1 MSDVGLGGRLRTW
14 WSRREGVAFEAAFA
28 TVTLTLATP
37 LLASRHVPLQDLPQH
52 MAATAVLRRLLF
64 SGELDALY
72 TLSLSR
78 TQYLDVYALALPL
91 SAVVGVEAALKLVA
105 AGVVVAIPYALR
117 AVLRRT
123 GRDPRL
129 AALAW
134 PLLWNPQMLLGF
146 LNFLLGVPLA
156 LAALA
161 LFAQREAR
169 RTRRAQALLA
179 ALALATFYA
188 HLIPYGMLGLGALL
202 LLDVD
207 ALRAEGRPL
216 AQRARAFVTDA
227 LRDLGFLL
235 PSLVATAVWM
245 LRTPANDA
253 SVRAGGVGVNAHP
266 EWPAFA
272 ALPRELS
279 GVLLDLP
286 GERDE
291 RALLLWGAAVLAAL
305 AAGVG
310 ASSTASPRRASRV
323 PLVAAAAAAAVY
335 LLRHRAFAWV
345 WGLDT
350 PPEATWGEIGVH
362 AACVAALGALAA
374 GAAPA
379 REEPAW
385 SPAPARLAWL
395 PLLCGALYA
404 IAPASYGWI
413 WPIHTRFA
421 VAAALIVPLTVG
433 ARAGG
438 LAVRAVVLLSA
449 VAALGLTDDLGRRF
463 ARWEQNELGD
473 LDEALAHARP
483 RARLLALLR
492 PQQSAEVPN
501 VPTLHAAAYYQVR
514 GGDVATFSF
523 ADFPQS
529 PFRFRDDGPRPPRLR
544 PRWEWEADLDAA
556 DPEHRYY
563 DYVLCRRGHEQP
575 ARDPDRYERV
585 FDGRDWVLFRRR

>member
-1 MSDVGLGGRLRTW
+1 MSEGRPLARLRAW
-14 WSRREGVAFEAAFA
+14 WSRRGGVPFELAFGTITLSLAA
-28 TVTLTLATP
+28 P

-78 TQYLDVYALALPL
+78 TQYLDVYALAVPL
-91 SAVVGVEAALKLVA
+91 SAVVGVEGALKLVA

-156 LAALA
+156 LGALA
-161 LFAQREAR
+161 LLARREAR
-169 RTRRAQALLA
+169 RTRRAQAVLA

-207 ALRAEGRPL
+207 ALRDAQAPL
-216 AQRARAFVTDA
+216 AARLRAFARDA

-235 PSLVATAVWM
+235 PSLVAAAVWM

-253 SVRAGGVGVNAHP
+253 SVRAGGVGVSARP

-272 ALPRELS
+272 SLPRELS

-291 RALLLWGAAVLAAL
+291 RALLLWGAATLTAL

-310 ASSTASPRRASRV
+310 GEVTSTRRASRAPV
-323 PLVAAAAAAAVY
+323 IAAVIVAALY

-350 PPEATWGEIGVH
+350 PAEASWGEIGLH
-362 AACVAALGALAA
+362 AACVAALGALVA
-374 GAAPA
+374 GAAPR
-379 REEPAW
+379 REEPGW
-385 SPAPARLAWL
+385 SPAAARLAWL

-404 IAPASYGWI
+404 VAPASYGWI

-421 VAAALIVPLTVG
+421 VAAALILPLTVG

-438 LAVRAVVLLSA
+438 LAVRAAVLLSA
-449 VAALGLTDDLGRRF
+449 VAALGLADDLGRRF

-483 RARLLALLR
+483 RAKLLALLR
-492 PQQSAEVPN
+492 PQQSVEVPN

-575 ARDPDRYERV
+575 ARDPDRYERI

>member
-1 MSDVGLGGRLRTW
+1 MSDDGLVKRLRAW
-14 WSRREGVAFEAAFA
+14 WSGREGFTFEAAFA
-28 TVTLTLATP
+28 TVTLALASP

-52 MAATAVLRRLLF
+52 MAATAVLRRLIF

-78 TQYLDVYALALPL
+78 TQYLDVYALAVPL
-91 SAVVGVEAALKLVA
+91 SAVVGVENALKLVA

-129 AALAW
+129 AALSW
-134 PLLWNPQMLLGF
+134 PILWNPQMLLGF

-156 LAALA
+156 LSALA
-161 LFAQREAR
+161 LLAQRDVR
-169 RTRRAQALLA
+169 RTRRAQGILA
-179 ALALATFYA
+179 VLALGTFYA

-207 ALRAEGRPL
+207 ALRDEGRPL
-216 AQRARAFVTDA
+216 AERVRSFARDA
-227 LRDLGFLL
+227 LRDLGFLI

-253 SVRAGGVGVNAHP
+253 SVRAGGVGVSAHP

-272 ALPRELS
+272 SLPRELS

-310 ASSTASPRRASRV
+310 ASSTARAPRASRGPV
-323 PLVAAAAAAAVY
+323 VAAVACAAVY
-335 LLRHRAFAWV
+335 LLRHRTFAWV

-350 PPEATWGEIGVH
+350 PAEATWGEIGVH
-362 AACVAALGALAA
+362 AACVAALGALVA

-385 SPAPARLAWL
+385 APAPARLAWL
-395 PLLCGALYA
+395 PLLCGALYGV
-404 IAPASYGWI
+404 APASYGWI

-473 LDEALAHARP
+473 LDDALAHARP
-483 RARLLALLR
+483 RAKLLALLR

-556 DPEHRYY
+556 DPAHRYY

-575 ARDPDRYERV
+575 ARDPDRYARI
-585 FDGRDWVLFRRR
+585 FDGRDWVLFQRR